1 MGRQLNVRA
10 RRLRMLMPAATLG
23 GALALASIMQ
33 PARADETA
41 GNSAPTYDIQLCCQ
55 LCPQAAAPAS
65 YSGSSYLED
74 FRVLEQGRND
84 WLFRSGIDL
93 TTNITISDASIDQ
106 LRRLANA
113 LRARGTELVIV
124 FQPPRGLMDVDQ
136 LTPTQRKHYDFA
148 AARRSYA
155 HALERIRSAGV
166 AVAPIDKLVDE
177 HKGYE
182 YFFRR
187 DHHWTPDG
195 AQHTAQVVA
204 DTVRALPAFKDVP
217 REQFVTRPASLIGK
231 PGTLQKVAT
240 QICGGS
246 YSMQYVK
253 GDITEPAGG
262 GDANALLGDG
272 GAAPSAAPDASGG
285 GLLDVADKSGGDSGG
300 LLDDGDGAGGGT
312 VPQIVLIGTSNSDSK
327 GGYNFNGYL
336 EQALGAD
343 ILDTAL
349 SGGSFDGSLL
359 HYLPSALYQ
368 QHPPKII
375 VWEMPWQNWPGAS
388 KSPYK
393 TYRQAVPLVH
403 DGCEG
408 RPAALSSTVVLHA
421 GSNELLFNG
430 GDPAKPLV
438 GSQYW
443 LDLQFSDP
451 TIKDLH
457 AIVWYYSGQKESLK
471 LHFNQYV
478 DNGGRFVTELR
489 NNRPDYAKATFM
501 GATVELDQPPARP
514 LTVTAKV
521 CAAEGAPGQQTAALE
536 ADHAHD

>member
-1 MGRQLNVRA
+1 MGRQLNALA
-10 RRLRMLMPAATLG
+10 RRLRLLMPAAMFA
-23 GALALASIMQ
+23 GALALASGA
-33 PARADETA
+33 PAARAAEA
-41 GNSAPTYDIQLCCQ
+41 GDSAPSYDIQLCCQ
-55 LCPQAAAPAS
+55 LCPKAADPAA

-93 TTNITISDASIDQ
+93 TTSITISDASIDQ
-106 LRRLANA
+106 LRRLARA
-113 LRARGTELVIV
+113 LRARGSELVIV

-136 LTPTQRKHYDFA
+136 LTPAQRKQYDFA
-148 AARRSYA
+148 AAKRSYA

-195 AQHTAQVVA
+195 ARHTAQLVA

-217 REQFVTRPASLIGK
+217 REQFVTKPASLIGK

-240 QICGGS
+240 QLCGGS
-246 YSMQYVK
+246 YSMQYVD
-253 GDITEPAGG
+253 GDVTEPAGG
-262 GDANALLGDG
+262 GDAGALLGDAG
-272 GAAPSAAPDASGG
+272 TNDASGG
-285 GLLDVADKSGGDSGG
+285 GLLDVADQSGGGG
-300 LLDDGDGAGGGT
+300 SLDDGVSAGTGN
-312 VPQIVLIGTSNSDSK
+312 VPQIVLIGTSNSDTK

-359 HYLPSALYQ
+359 HYLAGTLYQ

-388 KSPYK
+388 KNPYK

-408 RPAALSSTVVLHA
+408 RPAALESTVALHA

-430 GDPAKPLV
+430 GESAKPLL

-457 AIVWYYSGQKESLK
+457 AVVWYYSGQKESLK

-478 DNGGRFVTELR
+478 DNGGRFVSELR
-489 NNRPDYAKATFM
+489 NNRPDYANATFM
-501 GATVELDQPPARP
+501 GATVELDQPPTKP

-521 CAAEGAPGQQTAALE
+521 CAAVGAPGQQTAALE
-536 ADHAHD
+536 RDHAQD